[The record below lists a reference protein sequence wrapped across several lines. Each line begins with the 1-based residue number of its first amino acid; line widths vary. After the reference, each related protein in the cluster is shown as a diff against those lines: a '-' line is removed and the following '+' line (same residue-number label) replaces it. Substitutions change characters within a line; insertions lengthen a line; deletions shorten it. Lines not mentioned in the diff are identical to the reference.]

1 LTFAVEAAITYGV
14 VARRNRRNRTERRMA
29 RPTSHD
35 ASNPA
40 ADPGLLVLVSLSSG
54 PKHGYAMMADIE
66 TFSGVRVGPG
76 TLYGALARLERE
88 RLIEPVESTDRRR
101 PYRLTDA
108 GGRGLRARLEGI
120 GLLVQVGRRR
130 LAAR

>member
-1 LTFAVEAAITYGV
+1 VAIGPRDGT
-14 VARRNRRNRTERRMA
+14 
-29 RPTSHD
+29 
-35 ASNPA
+35 
-40 ADPGLLVLVSLSSG
+40 ADPGLLVLMSLAAG
-54 PKHGYAMMADIE
+54 PKHGYAVMTDIE
-66 TFSGVRVGPG
+66 SFSRVRMGPG

-88 RLIEPVESTDRRR
+88 RLIEPLKSDDRRR

-108 GGRGLRARLEGI
+108 GGRSLRARLEGI

>member
-1 LTFAVEAAITYGV
+1 M
-14 VARRNRRNRTERRMA
+14 RNRTENRHMA
-29 RPTSHD
+29 RPTSD
-35 ASNPA
+35 ESSNPA
-40 ADPGLLVLVSLSSG
+40 AGSVILVRVCLSSG

-66 TFSGVRVGPG
+66 TFSGVRMSPG

-120 GLLVQVGRRR
+120 GLLVQVGR
-130 LAAR
+130 